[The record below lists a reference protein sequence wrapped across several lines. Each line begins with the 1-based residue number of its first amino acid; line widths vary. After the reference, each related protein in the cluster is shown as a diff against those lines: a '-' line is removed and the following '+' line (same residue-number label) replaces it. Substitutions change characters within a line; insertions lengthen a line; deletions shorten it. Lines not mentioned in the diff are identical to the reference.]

1 MGKTFEKTGKRSKKT
16 GGASPKVQQPERSP
30 IPSLQI
36 ESLNDAAAA
45 LIQLS
50 QFDIA
55 ELKQLRD
62 ALSSI
67 PEAASSHEHI
77 RKLIHDAARH
87 IDQVIKGDSANPNN
101 VILDAGN
108 LLEKAIYAFEDAVV
122 QERAAAAK
130 AAREAR
136 EAAEAAARDASL
148 QSAMEAETPD
158 AAAAL
163 LTEPQNLTLLPDE
176 ADADLIGE
184 FITESLELIS
194 GIEAALLNLEADPD
208 SVEAVNQVFRAFHT
222 IKGTSGFLGVKPIS
236 ELSHRAESLL
246 SRVRE
251 HEIRCTGG
259 YADLAL
265 KSADVLKKLVQ
276 LLQDELRGVHHQIP
290 AEYPDLLRVL
300 GNPEAAGISAEH
312 QESVETSMRIGDILV
327 ATGKVSREAVED
339 IVAEKGSQPIGVAL
353 LKTQAAS
360 LPEVAEALRVQ
371 QRITGTARSME
382 SSVRVRTDRL
392 DRLIDMIGELVI
404 AQSIIAGDRT
414 LADSAHHEFQKKVS
428 HAGKIVRELHDLSM
442 SIRMVPL
449 KAMFQK
455 MVRLVRDLSQKS
467 GKTVVFETEGEDT
480 EIDRNMVDVIS
491 DPLVHMVRNA
501 VDHGIEAP
509 EERAAYGKPKT
520 GVIRLHA
527 YHSGGN
533 VVVELTDDGRGLDR
547 DKILEKA
554 FAKGLVDED
563 KTLSDQEIY
572 NLIFLPGFSTAEKIT
587 EVSGRGVGM
596 DVVRRN
602 VDALRGQVEI
612 DSEQGKGCTFTV
624 RLPLTL
630 AITDGMLVKVGRER
644 YIVPTVNI
652 FLSFRPEPGSL
663 STVVGKGLLVRLRDE
678 LMPVFCLYRLFG
690 VKGAIED
697 PLRGL
702 LVVVG
707 DGTRRCAILV
717 DELYGQ
723 QQVVAK
729 SLGSGI
735 GKIHGVSGGAILG
748 DGRVGLILDPGEIAS
763 LARGSFHGG
772 DGHTAALQYA
782 AARVS
787 SYDRPAAENTSSQ
800 RVH

>member
-1 MGKTFEKTGKRSKKT
+1 MGKTSEKTGKRIRKSA
-16 GGASPKVQQPERSP
+16 GASSKARKPEPSP
-30 IPSLQI
+30 ALPLQI
-36 ESLNDAAAA
+36 GSLNDAAAA

-50 QFDIA
+50 PTDTA
-55 ELKQLRD
+55 ELKQLRE

-67 PEAASSHEHI
+67 PEASSSHEQI
-77 RKLIHDAARH
+77 CKLIHDSAGYL
-87 IDQVIKGDSANPNN
+87 DQVIGEECPDPGHAL
-101 VILDAGN
+101 LDAGN
-108 LLEKAIYAFEDAVV
+108 LLEQAIYAFEDAVV
-122 QERAAAAK
+122 QDRAATAR
-130 AAREAR
+130 AAREQR
-136 EAAEAAARDASL
+136 EAAEAAARSESPEAASEDESSEL
-148 QSAMEAETPD
+148 AELF
-158 AAAAL
+158 AAL
-163 LTEPQNLTLLPDE
+163 QNLALLPEE
-176 ADADLIGE
+176 ADSDLIGE

-208 SVEAVNQVFRAFHT
+208 NVEAVNQVFRAFHT

-236 ELSHRAESLL
+236 ELAHRAESLL

-265 KSADVLKKLVQ
+265 KSADLLKKLVQ
-276 LLQDELRGVHHQIP
+276 QLQDELRGVHNP
-290 AEYPDLLRVL
+290 MPTEYSDLLRVL

-312 QESVETSMRIGDILV
+312 QESVESSMRIGDILV

-339 IVAEKGSQPIGVAL
+339 IAAEKGSQPIGVAL
-353 LKTQAAS
+353 LKTHAAS

-371 QRITGTARSME
+371 QRIAGNARSME

-404 AQSIIAGDRT
+404 AQSMIAGDRS
-414 LADSAHHEFQKKVS
+414 LVDSAHHEFQKKVS

-455 MVRLVRDLSQKS
+455 MARLVRDLSQKS
-467 GKTVVFETEGEDT
+467 GKTVVFETVGEDT
-480 EIDRNMVDVIS
+480 EIDRNMVDVIT

-509 EERAAYGKPKT
+509 EDREAAGKSKT
-520 GVIRLHA
+520 GRVRLHA

-533 VVVELTDDGRGLDR
+533 VVVELADDGHGLDR
-547 DKILEKA
+547 EKILEKA
-554 FAKGLVDED
+554 VAKGFVEAN
-563 KTLSDQEIY
+563 KSLSDQETY
-572 NLIFLPGFSTAEKIT
+572 NLIFLPGFSTADRIT
-587 EVSGRGVGM
+587 EISGRGVGM

-602 VDALRGQVEI
+602 VEALRGRVDI
-612 DSEQGKGCTFTV
+612 DSEPGRGSTFTV

-663 STVVGKGLLVRLRDE
+663 STVGGKGLMVRLRDE

-707 DGTRRCAILV
+707 DGIRRCAILV
-717 DELYGQ
+717 DELLGQ

-729 SLGSGI
+729 GLGGGV

-748 DGRVGLILDPGEIAS
+748 DGRVGLILDPAEIAS
-763 LARGSFHGG
+763 LARGSFHGNNG
-772 DGHTAALQYA
+772 EAAAMRYPV
-782 AARVS
+782 ARVS
-787 SYDRPAAENTSSQ
+787 PGELQAAEKGS
-800 RVH
+800 V

>member
-1 MGKTFEKTGKRSKKT
+1 
-16 GGASPKVQQPERSP
+16 
-30 IPSLQI
+30 
-36 ESLNDAAAA
+36 LNDAAAA

-50 QFDIA
+50 QFESE
-55 ELKQLRD
+55 ELTELRD

-67 PEAASSHEHI
+67 PEASSPHEDI
-77 RKLIHDAARH
+77 RNLIQEATRH
-87 IDQVIKGDSANPNN
+87 LSQVISGDCPDPNSAL
-101 VILDAGN
+101 LDAGN
-108 LLEKAIYAFEDAVV
+108 LLEKAIYAYEDAVL
-122 QERAAAAK
+122 RDKAAAARS
-130 AAREAR
+130 ARERR
-136 EAAEAAARDASL
+136 EAEEAAAR
-148 QSAMEAETPD
+148 
-158 AAAAL
+158 AAL
-163 LTEPQNLTLLPDE
+163 PEPSLEDEVPDQAEWMTDLQNLTLLPDE
-176 ADADLIGE
+176 ADGDLIGE

-208 SVEAVNQVFRAFHT
+208 NVEAVNQVFRAFHT

-236 ELSHRAESLL
+236 ELAHRAESLL
-246 SRVRE
+246 SRMRE

-265 KSADVLKKLVQ
+265 KSADLLKKLVQ
-276 LLQDELRGVHHQIP
+276 LLQDELQGVHHQIP
-290 AEYPDLLRVL
+290 VEYPDLLRVL

-312 QESVETSMRIGDILV
+312 QESVESAMRVGDILV

-339 IVAEKGSQPIGVAL
+339 VAAEKGSQLIGMAL
-353 LKTQAAS
+353 LNTKAAS

-371 QRITGTARSME
+371 QRITGAARSME

-404 AQSIIAGDRT
+404 AQSMIAGDRT
-414 LADSAHHEFQKKVS
+414 LVDTVHHEFQKKVS

-449 KAMFQK
+449 RAMFQK
-455 MVRLVRDLSQKS
+455 MARLVRDLSQKS
-467 GKTVVFETEGEDT
+467 GKTVIFETEGEDT

-509 EERAAYGKPKT
+509 EDRAACGKSKT
-520 GVIRLHA
+520 GIIRLRA

-547 DKILEKA
+547 EKILQKA
-554 FAKGLVDED
+554 SAKGLVDAD
-563 KTLSDQEIY
+563 KSLSDQEVY
-572 NLIFLPGFSTAEKIT
+572 DLIFLPGFSTADKVT
-587 EVSGRGVGM
+587 EFSGRGVGM

-602 VDALRGQVEI
+602 VEALRGQVEI
-612 DSEQGKGCTFTV
+612 DSEPGKGSTFTV

-652 FLSFRPEPGSL
+652 FLSFRPESGSL
-663 STVVGKGLLVRLRDE
+663 STVGGKGLMVRLREE

-707 DGTRRCAILV
+707 DGLRRCALLV
-717 DELYGQ
+717 DELLGQ

-729 SLGSGI
+729 NLGGGI

-748 DGRVGLILDPGEIAS
+748 DGRVGLILDPAEIAS
-763 LARGSFHGG
+763 LARGSFDG
-772 DGHTAALQYA
+772 DNGEVAAMRLA

-787 SYDRPAAENTSSQ
+787 SRDLQPAGNVPS
-800 RVH
+800 RLVH

>member
-1 MGKTFEKTGKRSKKT
+1 MSKTSEKTGKRVKKSS
-16 GGASPKVQQPERSP
+16 GASSKVRKPERP
-30 IPSLQI
+30 PAPSLQI
-36 ESLNDAAAA
+36 GSLNDAAAA

-50 QFDIA
+50 HAETA
-55 ELKQLRD
+55 ELEQLRD

-67 PEAASSHEHI
+67 PEASSSHAHI
-77 RKLIHDAARH
+77 RKLIQDAGRYLN
-87 IDQVIKGDSANPNN
+87 QVIEGECQDPGQVLLDS
-101 VILDAGN
+101 GN
-108 LLEKAIYAFEDAVV
+108 LLEQAIYAYEDAEL
-122 QERAAAAK
+122 QDRAAEAK
-130 AAREAR
+130 EAR
-136 EAAEAAARDASL
+136 EQREAAARTESSEIPA
-148 QSAMEAETPD
+148 QEQQPESAD
-158 AAAAL
+158 LLAAM
-163 LTEPQNLTLLPDE
+163 QNLALLPDE
-176 ADADLIGE
+176 ADGDLICE
-184 FITESLELIS
+184 FITESLELIT

-208 SVEAVNQVFRAFHT
+208 NVEAVNQVFRAFHT

-236 ELSHRAESLL
+236 ELAHRAESLL

-251 HEIRCTGG
+251 HEIQCTGG

-265 KSADVLKKLVQ
+265 RSADLLKKLVQ
-276 LLQDELRGVHHQIP
+276 QLQDELRGVHNPMP
-290 AEYPDLLRVL
+290 AEYSDLLRVL
-300 GNPEAAGISAEH
+300 GDPEAAGITAEH
-312 QESVETSMRIGDILV
+312 QESVEASMRIGDILV

-339 IVAEKGSQPIGVAL
+339 VAAEKGSQLIGVAL
-353 LKTQAAS
+353 LKTHAAS
-360 LPEVAEALRVQ
+360 LPEVAGALRVQ
-371 QRITGTARSME
+371 QRISGAARSVE

-404 AQSIIAGDRT
+404 AQSMIAGDRT
-414 LADSAHHEFQKKVS
+414 LVDSAHHEFQKKVS

-449 KAMFQK
+449 KSTFQK
-455 MVRLVRDLSQKS
+455 MARLVRDLSQKS
-467 GKTVVFETEGEDT
+467 GKTVVFETVGEDT

-509 EERAAYGKPKT
+509 EDRDASGKSKT
-520 GVIRLHA
+520 GHVRLHA

-533 VVVELTDDGRGLDR
+533 VVVELTDDGHGLDR
-547 DKILEKA
+547 EKILEKA
-554 FAKGLVDED
+554 VAKGLVETD

-572 NLIFLPGFSTAEKIT
+572 NLIFLPGFSTADKVT
-587 EVSGRGVGM
+587 EISGRGVGM
-596 DVVRRN
+596 DVVKRN
-602 VDALRGQVEI
+602 VEALRGRVDI
-612 DSEQGKGCTFTV
+612 DSELGRGSKFTV

-630 AITDGMLVKVGRER
+630 AITDGMLVKVGKER

-663 STVVGKGLLVRLRDE
+663 STVGGKGLLVRLRDE

-707 DGTRRCAILV
+707 DGIRRCAILV
-717 DELYGQ
+717 DELLGQ

-729 SLGSGI
+729 SLGGGV

-748 DGRVGLILDPGEIAS
+748 DGRVGLILDPAEIAS
-763 LARGSFHGG
+763 LARGSFNGSNG
-772 DGHTAALQYA
+772 EATAMRHSV
-782 AARVS
+782 ARVTS
-787 SYDRPAAENTSSQ
+787 SDFQAAENGSI
-800 RVH
+800 RLAD

>member
-1 MGKTFEKTGKRSKKT
+1 MGKTSEKTGKRSKKT
-16 GGASPKVQQPERSP
+16 GSASPKVQQPERSP

-36 ESLNDAAAA
+36 GSLNDAAAA

-77 RKLIHDAARH
+77 RKLIHNAARH
-87 IDQVIKGDSANPNN
+87 IDQVIKGDSADPNN
-101 VILDAGN
+101 VLLDAGN

-136 EAAEAAARDASL
+136 EAAEAAARGASL
-148 QSAMEAETPD
+148 QSAMEAETSD
-158 AAAAL
+158 AAAL

-176 ADADLIGE
+176 ADGDLIGE

-236 ELSHRAESLL
+236 ELAHRAESLL

-265 KSADVLKKLVQ
+265 KSADLLKKLVQ

-327 ATGKVSREAVED
+327 ATGKISREAVED

-353 LKTQAAS
+353 LKTRAAS

-404 AQSIIAGDRT
+404 AQSMIAGDRT
-414 LADSAHHEFQKKVS
+414 LVDSAHHEFQKKVS

-455 MVRLVRDLSQKS
+455 MTRLVRDLSQKS

-547 DKILEKA
+547 EKILEKA
-554 FAKGLVDED
+554 FAKGLVDAD

-572 NLIFLPGFSTAEKIT
+572 NLIFLPGFSTADKIT
-587 EVSGRGVGM
+587 EFSGRGVGM

-602 VDALRGQVEI
+602 VDALRGRVEI
-612 DSEQGKGCTFTV
+612 DSELGKGSTFTV

-630 AITDGMLVKVGRER
+630 AITDGMLVKVGPER

-663 STVVGKGLLVRLRDE
+663 STVGGKGLLVRLRDE

-763 LARGSFHGG
+763 LARGSFHVG
-772 DGHTAALQYA
+772 DGHTAALQHS

-787 SYDRPAAENTSSQ
+787 SYDLPAAENTSSQ
-800 RVH
+800 LVH